1 MTYSPGPPAL
11 ASMPS
16 PVPWPMSSY
25 WNRMVLVPVI
35 TTLIPYSVVPFS
47 DASTP
52 WDARAA
58 WASTAFSR
66 VV

>member
-1 MTYSPGPPAL
+1 
-11 ASMPS
+11 MPS
-16 PVPWPMSSY
+16 PVPWPRSSY
-25 WNRMVLVPVI
+25 WNRIVLVPVI

-52 WDARAA
+52 WAARAA